1 LYTTVRELVENALDS
16 SESIAEL
23 PVIEVTIEEISRS
36 AFNALIGLVDRER
49 VDAAL
54 YDDFESDKAKEVR
67 DSVLLLN

>member
-1 LYTTVRELVENALDS
+1 LTAAIWSHVWQDL
-16 SESIAEL
+16 IL
-23 PVIEVTIEEISRS
+23 PSHLLCSEEISRS